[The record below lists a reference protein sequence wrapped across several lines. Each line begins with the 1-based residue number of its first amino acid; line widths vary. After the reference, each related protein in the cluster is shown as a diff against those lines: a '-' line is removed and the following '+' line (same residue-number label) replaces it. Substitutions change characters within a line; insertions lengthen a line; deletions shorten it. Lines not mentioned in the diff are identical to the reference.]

1 NGAWGYTLPA
11 LANGKYHYKAYAVDA
26 AGNQSATSTQYN
38 FTVDATKPVGWI
50 YSDRSDDINMSI
62 SEGLGPGSFK
72 LELRQEFLQGGNS
85 FKVWGWNG
93 SAWENHGDDWSVN
106 DGYFIN
112 NVGVTLDIEA
122 MFVQGKY
129 CTYYSGSSSAY
140 RRVIFKLVQLDAAGN
155 ESDPFY
161 IYSGGLGN
169 SSKWVEA
176 SDSDEKVTISSS
188 LPTGTPEALSPRS
201 AAFTLPEA
209 TLPEEANP
217 EFHPLM
223 QSHSLQLTDAEEP
236 EEELT
241 EGTIKAEEEL
251 VPVFTDMSS
260 DHQDRTVPEHEAI
273 PETTD
278 ASNTLPEEQQTVSVD
293 GHDIPVNEQDT
304 SVDEDIL
311 PADEL
316 PDVTLLL
323 TEPDM
328 SEEIFAETKDEEN
341 IDPEV
346 MQNVLDQLV
355 ENTTVIW
362 SESAV
367 SLYDDTTASVD
378 IHGQA
383 LIMEEDDTI
392 NA

>member
-1 NGAWGYTLPA
+1 
-11 LANGKYHYKAYAVDA
+11 
-26 AGNQSATSTQYN
+26 
-38 FTVDATKPVGWI
+38 
-50 YSDRSDDINMSI
+50 M
-62 SEGLGPGSFK
+62 
-72 LELRQEFLQGGNS
+72 
-85 FKVWGWNG
+85 
-93 SAWENHGDDWSVN
+93 
-106 DGYFIN
+106 
-112 NVGVTLDIEA
+112 
-122 MFVQGKY
+122 
-129 CTYYSGSSSAY
+129 
-140 RRVIFKLVQLDAAGN
+140 
-155 ESDPFY
+155 
-161 IYSGGLGN
+161 
-169 SSKWVEA
+169 
-176 SDSDEKVTISSS
+176 
-188 LPTGTPEALSPRS
+188 
-201 AAFTLPEA
+201 
-209 TLPEEANP
+209 PEEANP